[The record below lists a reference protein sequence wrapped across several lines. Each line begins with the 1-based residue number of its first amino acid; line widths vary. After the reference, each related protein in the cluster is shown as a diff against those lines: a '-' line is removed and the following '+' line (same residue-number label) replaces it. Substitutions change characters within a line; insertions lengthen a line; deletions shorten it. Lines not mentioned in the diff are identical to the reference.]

1 MPAGQCHTGWAWCA
15 LASGSDVRAQG
26 TGVGPKGLC
35 PTRQAGRS
43 RDRFSTSQKQREI
56 FADVGQRHKRIKT
69 PSWCRKLRAKPRPR
83 GARSRRGTAQGC
95 PCALPHSGRTQSTA
109 GHELSPSTQ
118 SCCTHHKQPG
128 TDSSKEVS
136 GEGPLLTQ
144 TAFLTGGPMCF

>member
-1 MPAGQCHTGWAWCA
+1 MVCPLDRA
-15 LASGSDVRAQG
+15 LMYEHRAQEWGPRDSVQPDKRG
-26 TGVGPKGLC
+26 T
-35 PTRQAGRS
+35 S

-69 PSWCRKLRAKPRPR
+69 PSWCRKLRANPRPR
-83 GARSRRGTAQGC
+83 GARSSWGTAQGC
-95 PCALPHSGRTQSTA
+95 PCALPHLRRTQSTA

-144 TAFLTGGPMCF
+144 TAFLTGGPMYF